1 MCSLIAMINSHD
13 VWQPLLQG
21 MARMEY
27 RGYDSAGIALLHQ
40 GDIMCHR
47 AVGSVEQ
54 LTQTIEPR
62 VAKGHVGIGHTRWAT
77 HGKVS
82 EQNAHPHVSGSF
94 AIVHNGIIENAAHL
108 KGWLEKEQ
116 DAPLELRSETDSE
129 IIVHLLHH
137 FRSRE
142 ASIEDSLC
150 ETLALLRGSYAIVMM
165 SRDDEHTVWG
175 ARKSM
180 PLVVGVG
187 EGMVAMASDAIA
199 LPDSISRLMYLKD
212 DQWMRLGIEDMQLHE
227 HTQSVPLPKTSERV
241 QSYHLGLGAFDHY
254 MQKEI
259 FEQENVLRKVLQ
271 ELPAHSPSIDWQSL
285 RRLMLVG
292 CGTAYHAGLAASYF
306 FEELA
311 GLVTQCEVASE
322 YRYKSHQ
329 GGADVLG
336 ILISQSGETAD
347 TIAAQQKMK
356 EEQIDSWAIVNVAQ
370 STLAREASHLLQTH
384 AGTEMSVASTKAFTS
399 QLVCLLWLVLQAAAA
414 REGSS
419 CVSAVTQELSQL
431 PALIGD
437 VLSHDS
443 NERHV
448 AQLIHQSPY
457 VLYVGRGVHW
467 VIAAEGALKL
477 KEISYIHA
485 EAYAAGELKHGP
497 LALIE
502 EGVPVI
508 VIAPNDSLFAK
519 TLSNAEEIHARGGDL
534 IFITDEEGAR
544 QAQHLTKAT
553 VILPTVPPLAAP
565 VVYAI
570 AVQRIAYETALV
582 RGNDIDRPRNLAKS
596 VTVE

>member
-1 MCSLIAMINSHD
+1 MINSHD

-21 MARMEY
+21 MTRMEY

-40 GDIMCHR
+40 GDIVCHR
-47 AVGSVEQ
+47 SVGSVEQ
-54 LTQTIEPR
+54 LTQTIEP
-62 VAKGHVGIGHTRWAT
+62 AKGHIGIGHTRWAT

-82 EQNAHPHVSGSF
+82 EQNAHPHISGSF
-94 AIVHNGIIENAAHL
+94 AIVHNGIIENAASL
-108 KGWLEKEQ
+108 KQWLEKEQ
-116 DAPLELRSETDSE
+116 DAPLDLHSETDSE
-129 IIVHLLHH
+129 IIVNLLDH
-137 FRSRE
+137 FRSDGG
-142 ASIEDSLC
+142 SIEDSLR
-150 ETLALLRGSYAIVMM
+150 ETLSLLQGSYAIAMVA
-165 SRDDEHTVWG
+165 RDNDHTVWG

-187 EGMVAMASDAIA
+187 DGMVAMASDAIA
-199 LPDSISRLMYLKD
+199 FPDSINRLMYLKD
-212 DQWMRLGIEDMQLHE
+212 DQWLRLGIEDMQLHE
-227 HTQSVPLPKTSERV
+227 HTKPVPLPQSSERV
-241 QSYHLGLGAFDHY
+241 PSHHLGKGAFDHY

-259 FEQENVLRKVLQ
+259 FEQENVLRAVLQ
-271 ELPAHSPSIDWQSL
+271 ELPTNSPSIDWQSL

-306 FEELA
+306 FEEMA

-329 GGADVLG
+329 GGGDVLG

-384 AGTEMSVASTKAFTS
+384 AGAEMSVASTKAFTS

-414 REGSS
+414 REMSS
-419 CVSAVTQELSQL
+419 DVNTTTQDLFQL

-437 VLSHDS
+437 VLTHGSD
-443 NERHV
+443 EQHV

-457 VLYVGRGVHW
+457 VLYVGRGVHS

-502 EGVPVI
+502 KGVPVI

-534 IFITDEEGAR
+534 IFITDREGVR
-544 QAQHLTKAT
+544 QAQHLTRAN
-553 VILPTVPPLAAP
+553 VILPTVSPFIAP

-570 AVQRIAYETALV
+570 AIQRIAYETALA
-582 RGNDIDRPRNLAKS
+582 RGTDIDRPRNLAKS

>member
-47 AVGSVEQ
+47 SVGSVKH

-212 DQWMRLGIEDMQLHE
+212 DQWMRLGIEAMQLHE
-227 HTQSVPLPKTSERV
+227 HTKPVPLPKTSERV

-259 FEQENVLRKVLQ
+259 FEQENVLRAVLQ

-306 FEELA
+306 FEEMA

-329 GGADVLG
+329 GGEDVLG

-534 IFITDEEGAR
+534 IFITDDEGAH

-553 VILPTVPPLAAP
+553 VILPTVPPFIAP